1 MVNAGL
7 FDGTFPGQ
15 KSATLGGDN
24 IGEGSQHINW
34 IRDQVLP
41 ITFYTDMCLE
51 ESLKHPSNIVKV
63 AWLIEPYSISY
74 THYEKAIAMQD
85 AFDYI
90 LTFDRQYL
98 SQGEKWKWYALGGSW
113 IRRIDWDY
121 YDVVESKKNPKAKAF
136 SLIGTNKRRT
146 RGHNLRVSA
155 AELSRLFPIDV
166 MGHGYRDISSKIE
179 ALRPYRYSIVIEN
192 ERIEG
197 YFTEKLIDCMSQMT
211 VPIYWGAPNITDFFD
226 EMGIIRFET
235 LDQLTNIL
243 VNIQNNDTYR
253 SRITALTNNYNRL
266 WEYTCAEDWIY
277 RYHREIFTEKK

>member
-1 MVNAGL
+1 MINAGL

-24 IGEGSQHINW
+24 IGESSQNINW
-34 IRDQVLP
+34 MREQVLP

-63 AWLIEPYSISY
+63 AWLVEPYSISY

-113 IRRIDWDY
+113 INEDSWVDGATDKTRL
-121 YDVVESKKNPKAKAF
+121 V
-136 SLIGTNKRRT
+136 SLIGTEKQRA
-146 RGHNLRVSA
+146 RGHGMRHKI

-166 MGHGYRDISSKIE
+166 MGRGYRAIPSKIE
-179 ALRPYRYSIVIEN
+179 ALRPYYYSIVVEN
-192 ERIEG
+192 ERISG
-197 YFTEKLIDCMSQMT
+197 YFTEKLIDCISQTT
-211 VPIYWGAPNITDFFD
+211 VPIYWGAPDIASYFD
-226 EMGIIRFET
+226 ETGIIQFDTIEK
-235 LDQLTNIL
+235 LIEIL
-243 VNIQNNDTYR
+243 VSLPNSNEWSNRYPAMRRNMNI
-253 SRITALTNNYNRL
+253 ALG
-266 WEYTCAEDWIY
+266 YTCVEDWIY
-277 RYHREIFTEKK
+277 NNLPMIFTEKK